1 MTQAEI
7 LNAVLEEQKQIL
19 CDSTSMHLDMICEK
33 LFYTYGKNATF
44 SGKSIYIDNVRVASI
59 TTTAE
64 AKNCI
69 GIYKYKIL

>member
-1 MTQAEI
+1 MTESEI
-7 LNAVLEEQKQIL
+7 LMQVLEEQKQIL
-19 CDSTSMHLDMICEK
+19 CDSTSMILDLICEK
-33 LFYTYGKNATF
+33 LCYTYGKNATF
-44 SGKSIYIDNVRVASI
+44 SGRSIYIDNIRVASI

>member
-1 MTQAEI
+1 MTLTEI
-7 LNAVLEEQKQIL
+7 LTQTLEEQKQIL
-19 CDSTSMHLDMICEK
+19 CDSTSMVLDMICEK

-44 SGKSIYIDNVRVASI
+44 SGRSIYIDNRRVASI

-64 AKNCI
+64 GKNCI